1 MTGVS
6 SVQQSQTN
14 ISSGGGD
21 RGHIVKAGET
31 LSAIARDKGVSLSA
45 LISANPQILHPD
57 LIRPGQ
63 HVNIPAGGGNAE
75 APREYTIQPGDTLS
89 AIASRF
95 GTTWQALAQANHI
108 SNPNL
113 IFPNRTLTIPNGTG
127 GTGGGGAVE
136 GGSQVN
142 GGTVGGGSSDVAKIA
157 EKYLGQ
163 NASSLKGNR
172 NDNLPMN
179 AGVPSN
185 ICCANF
191 VSAVLTEAGK
201 LPGNLHTDSVA
212 QLNSTLRAR
221 GWTPV
226 PASEAKPGDVVI
238 IQGGGVS
245 HTEIVSG
252 PGQMIGSNNVNADG
266 TQKIS
271 HGNLSW
277 ALSHGGVILR
287 APGGSG
293 GGETQ
298 GTQTT
303 GSVVPTGQGGQQAR
317 IDQAV
322 SYFQSQ
328 GWSRAQAIGIVANL
342 DAESNMNAGIDQIG
356 GGPGYGLAQW
366 EGPRQRDFAAW
377 AGHDIRGSS
386 FAEQLRFVQY
396 ELTHSEAGAGRALR
410 GATDARSAAEIVT
423 RLYERPAD
431 TAGEAVRRGNHAAQ
445 MAR

>member
-14 ISSGGGD
+14 SSSGSGD
-21 RGHIVKAGET
+21 SGYFVKSGDT
-31 LSAIARDKGVSLSA
+31 MSAIARDKGVSLSA
-45 LISANPQILHPD
+45 LVQANPQILHPD

-63 HVNIPAGGGNAE
+63 HLNIPAGGGASE
-75 APREYTIQPGDTLS
+75 APREYTIKSGDTLS

-95 GTTWQALAQANHI
+95 GTTWQALAQANNI

-136 GGSQVN
+136 GGSPV
-142 GGTVGGGSSDVAKIA
+142 GGSVGGGSSDVAKIA

-201 LPGNLHTDSVA
+201 LPANLHTDSVA
-212 QLNSTLRAR
+212 QLNTTLRAR

-271 HGNLSW
+271 HGHLSW

-293 GGETQ
+293 GGETAA
-298 GTQTT
+298 TQNT

-317 IDQAV
+317 IDQAI
-322 SYFQSQ
+322 SYFESQ

-342 DAESNMNAGIDQIG
+342 DAESNMQAGIDQIG

-386 FAEQLRFVQY
+386 FAEQLRFVQH

-431 TAGEAVRRGNHAAQ
+431 TAGEAVRRGNHAAE

>member
-6 SVQQSQTN
+6 SVQQTQTN
-14 ISSGGGD
+14 SAGGSGD
-21 RGHIVKAGET
+21 RGYFVRSGDT
-31 LSAIARDKGVSLSA
+31 LSAIARDNGVSLGA
-45 LISANPQILHPD
+45 LIRANPQILHPD
-57 LIRPGQ
+57 LIRVGQ
-63 HVNIPAGGGNAE
+63 HVNIPSGAAAAE
-75 APREYTIQPGDTLS
+75 TPRQYTIQPGDTLS
-89 AIASRF
+89 AIAERF
-95 GTTWQALAQANHI
+95 GTSWQTLAQANNI

-113 IFPNRTLTIPNGTG
+113 IFPNHTLTIPNGTG
-127 GTGGGGAVE
+127 GSGGGSAVE
-136 GGSQVN
+136 GGSP
-142 GGTVGGGSSDVAKIA
+142 VGGVGSGSSDVARIA

-163 NASSLKGNR
+163 NASSLKLNR
-172 NDNLPMN
+172 NDALPMN
-179 AGVPSN
+179 PNVPSN
-185 ICCANF
+185 VCCANF

-252 PGQMIGSNNVNADG
+252 PGKMIGSNNVNADG
-266 TQKIS
+266 TQRIS
-271 HGNLSW
+271 HNNLSW
-277 ALSHGGVILR
+277 ALSNGGVILR

-293 GGETQ
+293 GGETTAAQ
-298 GTQTT
+298 NT
-303 GSVVPTGQGGQQAR
+303 GGVVPTGQGSRQER
-317 IDQAV
+317 IDQAIN
-322 SYFQSQ
+322 YFQGQ

-342 DAESNMNAGIDQIG
+342 DAESAMDAGIRQIG

-431 TAGEAVRRGNHAAQ
+431 TAGEAARRGDRAAA

>member
-6 SVQQSQTN
+6 SVQQTQINTST
-14 ISSGGGD
+14 GGGD
-21 RGHIVKAGET
+21 RGYVVKTGDT

-45 LISANPQILHPD
+45 LIQANPQILHPD

-63 HVNIPAGGGNAE
+63 HVNIPSGAAAAE
-75 APREYTIQPGDTLS
+75 IPRSYTIQPGDTLS
-89 AIASRF
+89 AIAERY
-95 GTTWQALAQANHI
+95 GTTWQALAQTNNIANP
-108 SNPNL
+108 SL
-113 IFPNRTLTIPNGTG
+113 IFPNQTLTIPNGTG
-127 GTGGGGAVE
+127 GTQGNGSVE
-136 GGSQVN
+136 GGSPV
-142 GGTVGGGSSDVAKIA
+142 GGTPGSGSSDVAAIA

-163 NASSLKGNR
+163 NASSLKVNR

-179 AGVPSN
+179 ANVPSN
-185 ICCANF
+185 VCCANF

-266 TQKIS
+266 SQRIS
-271 HGNLSW
+271 HNNLSW
-277 ALSHGGVILR
+277 ALSKGAVILR
-287 APGGSG
+287 APGGNDG
-293 GGETQ
+293 GQTQ
-298 GTQTT
+298 GTQNS
-303 GSVVPTGQGGQQAR
+303 GGVVPTGQGSRQER
-317 IDQAV
+317 IDQAIN
-322 SYFQSQ
+322 YFQSQ
-328 GWSRAQAIGIVANL
+328 GWSRAQAIGIAANL
-342 DAESNMNAGIDQIG
+342 DAESNMDPGIRQIG

-366 EGPRQRDFAAW
+366 EGPRQRDFADW

-396 ELTHSEAGAGRALR
+396 ELTHSESAAGRALR

-431 TAGEAVRRGNHAAQ
+431 TAGEAARRGDRAAQ

>member
-6 SVQQSQTN
+6 SVQQSQTSS
-14 ISSGGGD
+14 SSGGGYH
-21 RGHIVKAGET
+21 GYIVKSGDT

-45 LISANPQILHPD
+45 LINANPQILHPD
-57 LIRPGQ
+57 LIRTGQ
-63 HVNIPAGGGNAE
+63 HVNIPSGGSAAG

-89 AIASRF
+89 AIAGRF

-136 GGSQVN
+136 SGSPVS
-142 GGTVGGGSSDVAKIA
+142 GTVGGGSSDVARIA

-163 NASSLKGNR
+163 NASSLKINR

-185 ICCANF
+185 VCCANF

-201 LPGNLHTDSVA
+201 LPANLHTDSVA
-212 QLNSTLRAR
+212 QLNTTLRAR

-226 PASEAKPGDVVI
+226 AASEAKPGDVVI

-271 HGNLSW
+271 HNNLSW

-287 APGGSG
+287 APGG
-293 GGETQ
+293 GETA
-298 GTQTT
+298 GTQST

-317 IDQAV
+317 IDQAI

-342 DAESNMNAGIDQIG
+342 DAESNMQPGIDQIG

-431 TAGEAVRRGNHAAQ
+431 TVGEAARRGDRATA

>member
-6 SVQQSQTN
+6 SVQQSQT
-14 ISSGGGD
+14 STSAGGGGD
-21 RGHIVKAGET
+21 RGYFVKTGDT
-31 LSAIARDKGVSLSA
+31 MSAIAREKGVSLSA
-45 LISANPQILHPD
+45 LIKANPQIVHPD

-63 HVNIPAGGGNAE
+63 HLNIPAGGSAGE
-75 APREYTIQPGDTLS
+75 APGEYTIKPGDTLS
-89 AIASRF
+89 AIAAQF
-95 GTTWQALAQANHI
+95 GTTWQALAQANNI

-127 GTGGGGAVE
+127 GTGGTGGVGGGGPVGGAA
-136 GGSQVN
+136 GS
-142 GGTVGGGSSDVAKIA
+142 GSSDVAAIA

-201 LPGNLHTDSVA
+201 LPANLHTDSVA
-212 QLNSTLRAR
+212 QLNTTLRAR

-266 TQKIS
+266 TQRIS
-271 HGNLSW
+271 HNNLSW
-277 ALSHGGVILR
+277 ALSHGAVILR

-298 GTQTT
+298 GTQT
-303 GSVVPTGQGGQQAR
+303 GGVVPTGQGGQQAR
-317 IDQAV
+317 IDQAI

-342 DAESNMNAGIDQIG
+342 DAESNMDAGIRQHG

-377 AGHDIRGSS
+377 AGHDIHGSS

-431 TAGEAVRRGNHAAQ
+431 TAGEAVRRGNHAAE

>member
-6 SVQQSQTN
+6 SVQQTQTN
-14 ISSGGGD
+14 TSTGGGD
-21 RGHIVKAGET
+21 SGYIVKTGDT

-45 LISANPQILHPD
+45 LIQANPQILHPD

-63 HVNIPAGGGNAE
+63 HVNIPSGAAAAE
-75 APREYTIQPGDTLS
+75 TPRSYTIQPGDTLS
-89 AIASRF
+89 AIAERY
-95 GTTWQALAQANHI
+95 GTTWQALAQANNI
-108 SNPNL
+108 ANPNL
-113 IFPNRTLTIPNGTG
+113 IFPNQTLTIPNGTG
-127 GTGGGGAVE
+127 GTQGNGSVE
-136 GGSQVN
+136 GGSPV
-142 GGTVGGGSSDVAKIA
+142 GGTPGSGSSDVAAIA

-163 NASSLKGNR
+163 NASSLKVNR

-179 AGVPSN
+179 ANVPSN
-185 ICCANF
+185 VCCANF

-266 TQKIS
+266 SQRIS
-271 HGNLSW
+271 HNNLSW
-277 ALSHGGVILR
+277 ALSKGAVILR
-287 APGGSG
+287 APGGNDG
-293 GGETQ
+293 GQAQ
-298 GTQTT
+298 GTQNS
-303 GSVVPTGQGGQQAR
+303 GGVVPTGQGSRQER
-317 IDQAV
+317 IDQAIN
-322 SYFQSQ
+322 YFQGQ

-342 DAESNMNAGIDQIG
+342 DAESNMDPGIRQIG

-396 ELTHSEAGAGRALR
+396 ELTHSEAAAGRALR

-431 TAGEAVRRGNHAAQ
+431 TAGEAARRGDRAAQ

>member
-6 SVQQSQTN
+6 SVQQAQTN
-14 ISSGGGD
+14 TTTGGGD
-21 RGHIVKAGET
+21 RGYIVKTGDT

-45 LISANPQILHPD
+45 LIQANPQILHPD

-63 HVNIPAGGGNAE
+63 HVNIPSGAAAE
-75 APREYTIQPGDTLS
+75 TPRSYTIQPGDTLS
-89 AIASRF
+89 AIAERY
-95 GTTWQALAQANHI
+95 GTTWQALAQANNI
-108 SNPNL
+108 ANPNL
-113 IFPNRTLTIPNGTG
+113 IFPNQTLTIPNGTG
-127 GTGGGGAVE
+127 GGAVE
-136 GGSQVN
+136 GGSPV
-142 GGTVGGGSSDVAKIA
+142 GGTTAGSGSSDVAAIA

-163 NASSLKGNR
+163 NASSLKVNR

-179 AGVPSN
+179 ANVPSN
-185 ICCANF
+185 VCCANF

-266 TQKIS
+266 SQRIS
-271 HGNLSW
+271 HNNLSW
-277 ALSHGGVILR
+277 ALSKGAVILR
-287 APGGSG
+287 APGGNDG
-293 GGETQ
+293 GQTQ
-298 GTQTT
+298 GTQNT
-303 GSVVPTGQGGQQAR
+303 GGVVPTGQGSRQER

-322 SYFQSQ
+322 NYFQSQ

-342 DAESNMNAGIDQIG
+342 DAESNMDPGIRQIG

-396 ELTHSEAGAGRALR
+396 ELTHSESAAGRALR

-431 TAGEAVRRGNHAAQ
+431 TAGEAARRGDRAAQ